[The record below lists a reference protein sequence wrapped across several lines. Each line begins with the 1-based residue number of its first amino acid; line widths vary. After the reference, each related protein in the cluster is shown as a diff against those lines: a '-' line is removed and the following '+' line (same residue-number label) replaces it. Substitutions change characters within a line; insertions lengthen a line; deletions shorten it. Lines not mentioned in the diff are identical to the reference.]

1 MNDNKDPTRA
11 VVLVVEDEPSVRL
24 MEVDMLDGAGFEVCA
39 AASVSEALAV
49 LDERQDVTVLVSDVQ
64 MPGRMNGIDLAKHV
78 RETRPAIAVLLVSG
92 CRRPGQ
98 GEIPEEVAFLA
109 KPCPTGTLITR
120 VRAAC
125 MRPSKSSA
133 YFKARSTFFL
143 NFIAVSLFDLKARFS
158 APTHMSRELARAG
171 GCQGWPSLRQRHEHQ
186 RFQAIP

>member
-1 MNDNKDPTRA
+1 
-11 VVLVVEDEPSVRL
+11 
-24 MEVDMLDGAGFEVCA
+24 
-39 AASVSEALAV
+39 VSEALAV

-120 VRAAC
+120 VRAAVV
-125 MRPSKSSA
+125 K
-133 YFKARSTFFL
+133 
-143 NFIAVSLFDLKARFS
+143 
-158 APTHMSRELARAG
+158 E
-171 GCQGWPSLRQRHEHQ
+171 
-186 RFQAIP
+186 